1 MDLTIGGM
9 FMYSWDNY
17 LSGIRLRKEE
27 VKKRDANDSRNDFE
41 DDYSRLIFSP
51 SVRRLQDKAQVF
63 PLDSSDF
70 VRTRLTHS
78 LEVSTLGRSIGI
90 SVEEK
95 LIKANKLHE
104 NHRGKIS
111 SLLAVAGLIHDL
123 GNPPYGH
130 YGEKAIQDFFKNLE
144 SKNLDLTEEEKADL
158 FNFEG
163 NAQTLRILTKLHTLK
178 DNFGY
183 DLSVASMASIIKYP
197 RSSIEG
203 NQNSDNRKRNGLG
216 VSYKK
221 FGYLQAEKDRFDLIK
236 KHTKIQNFRHPVTFL
251 LEAADDIAYSAA
263 DIEDGCK
270 KGVLDYETIY
280 KILVGTL
287 DSNIPEELALLNE
300 FTSVYENRYNEEEPL
315 DIAVV
320 HFRIK
325 AQGLMINSV
334 IDTFVEKHDEIL
346 NGQFDEDLLKTS
358 KAKNIRNAFEQMSK
372 IIFENNSI
380 LKNELAGGMVV
391 KGLLELFSD
400 AIISGNYKKPN
411 GEINTSTTEGKL
423 YKLISNNY
431 RLVMEKHSSRK
442 NNEDEPS
449 DYDKLLLVTDF
460 ICGMTDNYALDLY
473 KQLKGINI

>member
-1 MDLTIGGM
+1 ME
-9 FMYSWDNY
+9 YWNNY
-17 LSGIRLRKEE
+17 LSGIRLKKGK
-27 VKKRDANDSRNDFE
+27 VKDRDKDDSRNDYE

-90 SVEEK
+90 SVEQK
-95 LIKANKLHE
+95 LIEAFKLDE
-104 NHRGKIS
+104 QHRGKIS

-130 YGEKAIQDFFKNLE
+130 YGEEAIQSFFKTWIGE
-144 SKNLDLTEEEKADL
+144 QKNIFLTEDEKED
-158 FNFEG
+158 FYNFEG

-178 DNFGY
+178 HNYGF

-197 RSSIEG
+197 RSSKEG
-203 NQNSDNRKRNGLG
+203 NKDKSEREKLGLG

-221 FGYLQAEKDRFDLIK
+221 FGYLQAEKERFEQIK
-236 KHTKIQNFRHPVTFL
+236 EYTNIGDSRHPVSFL

-270 KGVLDYETIY
+270 KGVLNYETILE
-280 KILVGTL
+280 ILRSNLNL
-287 DSNIPEELALLNE
+287 DIPEESALFNK
-300 FTSVYENRYNEEEPL
+300 FTDTYKEPYNKEEAL
-315 DIAVV
+315 DSAVTQ
-320 HFRIK
+320 FRIE
-325 AQGLMINSV
+325 AQGFMVKSV
-334 IDTFVEKHDEIL
+334 VETFVEKHDEIIS
-346 NGQFDEDLLKTS
+346 GEFDKELLKIS
-358 KAKNIRNAFEQMSK
+358 KAKNVRNAFEKMSE

-380 LKNELAGGMVV
+380 IKNELAGGMVI
-391 KGLLELFSD
+391 KGLLELFAD
-400 AIISGNYKKPN
+400 AVISEDYLDSKTKN
-411 GEINTSTTEGKL
+411 GKL
-423 YKLISNNY
+423 YKIISNNY
-431 RLVMEKHSSRK
+431 RFVLENTPHRLNAKK
-442 NNEDEPS
+442 DGPS